1 MQMIVCIKQ
10 VPDPEI
16 PPAKFKVDAMAMRA
30 LPPEGIPPVINPYD
44 ERAVE
49 LALRMRESCGGT
61 ITAVTVG
68 APQSAAVLK
77 HAIAM
82 GADDGVLLSDS
93 SFDIAGNLAYG
104 YILSQAIKKIGAY
117 DLVLCG
123 RQASD
128 WDEGV
133 TGAAV
138 AEHLGLPLVTL
149 AVAVEA
155 QETGLAVKRVTL
167 DGYQRFLV
175 PTPAVLTVSQEVGRP
190 RLPSGRGIIV
200 AARKQ
205 LTTWTAQDIG
215 ADPAVIG
222 GKAASRRLVKL
233 SAAERTRKCEIV
245 GAESAEE
252 AGARLAERL
261 RQAGAL

>member
-16 PPAKFKVDAMAMRA
+16 PPAKFRIDASAMRA
-30 LPPEGIPPVINPYD
+30 VPPEGIPPVINPYD

-49 LALRMRESCGGT
+49 LALRLRESCGGT
-61 ITAVTVG
+61 ITAVTIG
-68 APQSAAVLK
+68 RPEAAAVLK

-93 SFDIAGNLAYG
+93 AFDATGNLAYA
-104 YILSQAIKKIGAY
+104 YILSQAIKKIGRY

-128 WDEGV
+128 WDEGI
-133 TGAAV
+133 TGAALAV
-138 AEHLGLPLVTL
+138 HLAVPLVTL
-149 AVAVEA
+149 VVTAEA
-155 QETGLAVKRVTL
+155 QGTGLAVKRVML
-167 DGYQRFLV
+167 DGHQRLLV
-175 PTPAVLTVSQEVGRP
+175 TMPAVLTVSQEVGRP

-205 LTTWTAQDIG
+205 LPTWTARDIE
-215 ADPAVIG
+215 AEPAAIAE
-222 GKAASRRLVKL
+222 KAASRRLVNL
-233 SAAERTRKCEIV
+233 SAAERARKCELISAV
-245 GAESAEE
+245 SAEE